1 MCVTVKLN
9 GVEVKAI
16 IDTRTSTNLVKASL
30 VLFCGL
36 QVARA
41 NIAISLTLHHRV
53 VSDDIM
59 VANLSM
65 ST

>member
-1 MCVTVKLN
+1 MKLN

-16 IDTRTSTNLVKASL
+16 IDTRTSTNLVEASL
-30 VLFCGL
+30 VLCRGL

-41 NIAISLTLHHRV
+41 NIAMSLTSNHQV